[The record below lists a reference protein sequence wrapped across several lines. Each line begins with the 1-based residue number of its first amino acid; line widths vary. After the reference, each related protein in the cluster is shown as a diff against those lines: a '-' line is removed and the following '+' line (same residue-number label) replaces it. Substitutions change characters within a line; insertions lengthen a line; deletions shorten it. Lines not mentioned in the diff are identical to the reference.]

1 MGGELGDRLRTL
13 EGTDPLLTGVPS
25 ASQFDVI
32 ELSGTQF
39 KVPPNGV
46 HYTEKLMPISKWS
59 VGSAI
64 VMSSNVVSYT
74 ATLTARS

>member
-1 MGGELGDRLRTL
+1 MGGEHGDRLRTI

-25 ASQFDVI
+25 AFQFAVI

-39 KVPPNGV
+39 KVPSNDV
-46 HYTEKLMPISKWS
+46 LHTEKLMPISKWS
-59 VGSAI
+59 VGSVI